1 MHDPHAIP
9 EADDNA
15 AFVLRMELGGD
26 GPCVGVKDSIDIA
39 GYPTRAGSAS
49 MAAAPPALRH
59 ATVVQALLDRGCRIV
74 GKTNMHELAYGV
86 TGINRWS
93 GTPRNPRYP
102 DRIPGGSSSGSA
114 VAVAAETVAPGPGV
128 WAAGAGAAGAIA
140 GAAPGDLHRIGP
152 HVDFTLGTDTGGS
165 IRIPAACCGVYGL
178 KTSYGRI
185 SREGVHPAV
194 SSLDCVGPFARSLA
208 MIERAMALMDASF
221 VPGAPAANIRLGVVN
236 VTADPGVVA
245 TVRAALAR
253 ADVASVPIDLPS
265 LEDAYAAGLT
275 IIGAENWSAYGHLV
289 DGPGLGDDV
298 RARLLGNRS
307 ISGEA
312 LAAAER
318 CRTIFRAEVDA
329 ALERVDALVLPTL
342 PIVPPRLGETA
353 DARAVLRLTAF
364 VRPFNVSGHPA
375 LSMPLATEANLP
387 AGLQLVGRR
396 GGDAAL
402 CAAAHRLVPHP
413 AETHLGES

>member
-1 MHDPHAIP
+1 VQTSPATNP
-9 EADDNA
+9 FG
-15 AFVLRMELGGD
+15 AFVPGLRCLRDPSGR
-26 GPCVGVKDSIDIA
+26 GPLSGLTFAVKDLIDVA
-39 GYPTRAGSAS
+39 GCHTGGGNPDWLASHAPAEASA
-49 MAAAPPALRH
+49 P
-59 ATVVQALLDRGCRIV
+59 VVEALLGAGARLT
-74 GKTNMHELAYGV
+74 GKTITDELAFSLEGSNAHY
-86 TGINRWS
+86 
-93 GTPRNPRYP
+93 GTPVNPACP

-114 VAVAAETVAPGPGV
+114 VAVAAGPR
-128 WAAGAGAAGAIA
+128 
-140 GAAPGDLHRIGP
+140 GDP
-152 HVDFTLGTDTGGS
+152 PVDFTVGTDTGGS

-208 MIERAMALMDASF
+208 MIERAMALMDPSF
-221 VPGAPAANIRLGVVN
+221 APCAPPANIRLGIVN
-236 VTADPGVVA
+236 VTADPGIVA

-253 ADVASVPIDLPS
+253 AAIPSVPIDLPS

-275 IIGAENWSAYGHLV
+275 IIGVENWSAYGHLV

-307 ISGEA
+307 ISRDA

-329 ALERVDALVLPTL
+329 ALEFVDALVLPTL

-375 LSMPLATEANLP
+375 LSIPLTTDAHLP

-402 CAAAHRLVPHP
+402 CAAAQGLVPRS
-413 AETHLGES
+413 ETTPGES

>member
-1 MHDPHAIP
+1 LHDPHAIRP
-9 EADDNA
+9 DDNA

-26 GPCVGVKDSIDIA
+26 GPRVGIKDSIDIA
-39 GYPTRAGSAS
+39 GYPTRAGSA
-49 MAAAPPALRH
+49 AFADAGGARHH

-86 TGINRWS
+86 TGINPWS
-93 GTPRNPRYP
+93 GTPINPRYP

-114 VAVAAETVAPGPGV
+114 VAVAAGPR
-128 WAAGAGAAGAIA
+128 
-140 GAAPGDLHRIGP
+140 GDP
-152 HVDFTLGTDTGGS
+152 PVDFALGTDTGGS

-194 SSLDCVGPFARSLA
+194 SSLDCVGPFARSLT

-221 VPGAPAANIRLGVVN
+221 APHAPPASIRLGVVN
-236 VTADPGVVA
+236 VTADPGIVA

-253 ADVASVPIDLPS
+253 ADIASVPIDLPS
-265 LEDAYAAGLT
+265 LEDAYGAGLT
-275 IIGAENWSAYGHLV
+275 IIGAENWAAYGHLV

-298 RARLLGNRS
+298 RKRLLGNRS

-375 LSMPLATEANLP
+375 LSIQIATEANLP
-387 AGLQLVGRR
+387 AGLQVVGRR

-402 CAAAHRLVPHP
+402 CAAAHRLVPD
-413 AETHLGES
+413 

>member
-1 MHDPHAIP
+1 MHDPPAIQP
-9 EADDNA
+9 DDNA

-26 GPCVGVKDSIDIA
+26 GPRVGIKDSIDIA
-39 GYPTRAGSAS
+39 GYPTRAGSA
-49 MAAAPPALRH
+49 AFADAGGAQHH

-93 GTPRNPRYP
+93 GTPVNPRYP

-114 VAVAAETVAPGPGV
+114 VAVAVGRQ
-128 WAAGAGAAGAIA
+128 
-140 GAAPGDLHRIGP
+140 GDP
-152 HVDFTLGTDTGGS
+152 PVDFTLGTDTGGS

-194 SSLDCVGPFARSLA
+194 SSLDCVGPFARNLP

-221 VPGAPAANIRLGVVN
+221 APCDPPANIRLGVVN
-236 VTADPGVVA
+236 VTADPGIVA
-245 TVRAALAR
+245 TLRAALAR
-253 ADVASVPIDLPS
+253 ADAASVSIDLPS
-265 LEDAYAAGLT
+265 LEDAYGAGLT
-275 IIGAENWSAYGHLV
+275 IIGAENWAAYGHLV

-298 RARLLGNRS
+298 RARLLGNRG
-307 ISGEA
+307 ISAET

-318 CRTIFRAEVDA
+318 CRTTFRAEVDA
-329 ALERVDALVLPTL
+329 ALQLVDVLVLPTL
-342 PIVPPRLGETA
+342 PIVPPRLAETG
-353 DARAVLRLTAF
+353 DVRAVLRLTAF

-375 LSMPLATEANLP
+375 LSIPLETDAHLP
-387 AGLQLVGRR
+387 AGLQVVGRR
-396 GGDAAL
+396 GGDAEL
-402 CAAAHRLVPHP
+402 CAAAHRLVPP
-413 AETHLGES
+413 SA

>member
-1 MHDPHAIP
+1 MHAPQATP
-9 EADDNA
+9 VADDNA
-15 AFVLRMELGGD
+15 AFVLRMELGGE
-26 GPCVGVKDSIDIA
+26 GLRVGVKDSIDIA
-39 GYPTRAGSAS
+39 GYPTRAGSAAFAS
-49 MAAAPPALRH
+49 APPALRH
-59 ATVVQALLDRGCRIV
+59 ATVVQALLDGGCRIV

-93 GTPRNPRYP
+93 GTPKNPLYP

-114 VAVAAETVAPGPGV
+114 VAVAA
-128 WAAGAGAAGAIA
+128 GAR
-140 GAAPGDLHRIGP
+140 GDP
-152 HVDFTLGTDTGGS
+152 PVDFSLGTDTGGS

-185 SREGVHPAV
+185 SREGVHPAA
-194 SSLDCVGPFARSLA
+194 SSLDCVGPFARSLT
-208 MIERAMALMDASF
+208 MIERAMTLMDASF
-221 VPGAPAANIRLGVVN
+221 APGAPPANLRLGIVN
-236 VTADPGVVA
+236 VTADPSIVA
-245 TVRAALAR
+245 AVRAALAR
-253 ADVASVPIDLPS
+253 ADITSVPVDLPS
-265 LEDAYAAGLT
+265 LEDAYTAGLT

-307 ISGEA
+307 AGDA

-318 CRTIFRAEVDA
+318 CRRIFRAEVEA
-329 ALERVDALVLPTL
+329 ALELTDALVLPTL
-342 PIVPPRLGETA
+342 PIVPPRLGETG
-353 DARAVLRLTAF
+353 DSRAVLRLTAF

-375 LSMPLATEANLP
+375 LSIPLATDAHLP

-402 CAAAHRLVPHP
+402 CAAAHRLVP
-413 AETHLGES
+413 GEP

>member
-1 MHDPHAIP
+1 MDDPQAIP

-26 GPCVGVKDSIDIA
+26 GPRVGVKDSIDIA
-39 GYPTRAGSAS
+39 GYPTRAGSAA

-59 ATVVQALLDRGCRIV
+59 AAVVQALLDHGCRIV

-114 VAVAAETVAPGPGV
+114 VAVAAG
-128 WAAGAGAAGAIA
+128 AGAGAGAVRAGAAGAVA
-140 GAAPGDLHRIGP
+140 GAAPGDPPRVGP
-152 HVDFTLGTDTGGS
+152 SVDFTLGTDTGGS

-194 SSLDCVGPFARSLA
+194 SSLDCVGPFARNLA

-221 VPGAPAANIRLGVVN
+221 VPGAPAANIRLGIVN
-236 VTADPGVVA
+236 VTADLAVVA

-253 ADVASVPIDLPS
+253 ADIASVPIDLPS
-265 LEDAYAAGLT
+265 LEEAYAAGLT

-289 DGPGLGDDV
+289 DGPGIGEDV

-312 LAAAER
+312 LSAAER

-364 VRPFNVSGHPA
+364 VRPFNLSGHPA
-375 LSMPLATEANLP
+375 LSIPLATEANLP

-396 GGDAAL
+396 GADAAL
-402 CAAAHRLVPHP
+402 CAAAHRLVPRAADTNP
-413 AETHLGES
+413 GEK

>member
-1 MHDPHAIP
+1 MADPQAIP
-9 EADDNA
+9 EADDYA

-26 GPCVGVKDSIDIA
+26 GPRVGVKDSIDIA
-39 GYPTRAGSAS
+39 GYPTRAGSAA
-49 MAAAPPALRH
+49 MASAPPALRH
-59 ATVVQALLDRGCRIV
+59 AAVVQALLDRGCRIV

-114 VAVAAETVAPGPGV
+114 VAVAAGEAVGAVAVGSI
-128 WAAGAGAAGAIA
+128 AAAT
-140 GAAPGDLHRIGP
+140 PGDPPRVGPPRVGP
-152 HVDFTLGTDTGGS
+152 HVDFTIGTDTGGS

-194 SSLDCVGPFARSLA
+194 SSLDCLGPFARSLG

-221 VPGAPAANIRLGVVN
+221 VPCPPSANIRLGLVN
-236 VTADPGVVA
+236 ATADPSVVA
-245 TVRAALAR
+245 AVRAALAR
-253 ADVASVPIDLPS
+253 ADVASVSIELPS

-298 RARLLGNRS
+298 RSRLLGNRS

-312 LAAAER
+312 LTAAER

-329 ALERVDALVLPTL
+329 ALERADALVLPTL

-364 VRPFNVSGHPA
+364 VRPFNLSGHPA
-375 LSMPLATEANLP
+375 LSIPLATEAHLP

-402 CAAAHRLVPHP
+402 CAAAHRLVPRS
-413 AETHLGES
+413 AETNPSES

>member
-1 MHDPHAIP
+1 MHAPQATP
-9 EADDNA
+9 VADDNA
-15 AFVLRMELGGD
+15 AFVLRMELGGED
-26 GPCVGVKDSIDIA
+26 LRVGVKDSIDIA
-39 GYPTRAGSAS
+39 GYPTRAGSAAFAS
-49 MAAAPPALRH
+49 APPALRH
-59 ATVVQALLDRGCRIV
+59 ATVVQALLDRGCRII

-93 GTPRNPRYP
+93 GTPKNPRYP

-114 VAVAAETVAPGPGV
+114 AAVAA
-128 WAAGAGAAGAIA
+128 GAH
-140 GAAPGDLHRIGP
+140 GDP
-152 HVDFTLGTDTGGS
+152 PVDFTLGTDTGGS

-185 SREGVHPAV
+185 SREGVHPAA
-194 SSLDCVGPFARSLA
+194 SSLDCVGPFARSLT
-208 MIERAMALMDASF
+208 MIEHAMTLMDASF
-221 VPGAPAANIRLGVVN
+221 APGAPPANLRLGIVN
-236 VTADPGVVA
+236 VTADPSIVA
-245 TVRAALAR
+245 AVRAALAR
-253 ADVASVPIDLPS
+253 ADITSVPVDLPS
-265 LEDAYAAGLT
+265 LEDAYTAGLT

-307 ISGEA
+307 AGDA

-318 CRTIFRAEVDA
+318 CRRIFRAEVEA
-329 ALERVDALVLPTL
+329 ALELTDALVLPTL
-342 PIVPPRLGETA
+342 PIVPPRLGETG
-353 DARAVLRLTAF
+353 DSRAALRLTAF

-375 LSMPLATEANLP
+375 LSLPLATDAHLP

-402 CAAAHRLVPHP
+402 CAAAHRLVP
-413 AETHLGES
+413 GEP

>member
-1 MHDPHAIP
+1 
-9 EADDNA
+9 
-15 AFVLRMELGGD
+15 
-26 GPCVGVKDSIDIA
+26 
-39 GYPTRAGSAS
+39 
-49 MAAAPPALRH
+49 
-59 ATVVQALLDRGCRIV
+59 
-74 GKTNMHELAYGV
+74 
-86 TGINRWS
+86 
-93 GTPRNPRYP
+93 
-102 DRIPGGSSSGSA
+102 
-114 VAVAAETVAPGPGV
+114 
-128 WAAGAGAAGAIA
+128 
-140 GAAPGDLHRIGP
+140 
-152 HVDFTLGTDTGGS
+152 
-165 IRIPAACCGVYGL
+165 VYGL

-194 SSLDCVGPFARSLA
+194 SSLDCVGPFARSLT

-221 VPGAPAANIRLGVVN
+221 VPGAPAATLRLGIVN
-236 VTADPGVVA
+236 VTADLGVVA
-245 TVRAALAR
+245 AVRAALAR
-253 ADVASVPIDLPS
+253 ADIASVPIDLPS

-275 IIGAENWSAYGHLV
+275 IIGAENWVAYGHLA

-307 ISGEA
+307 LSGEA
-312 LAAAER
+312 LTAAEG

-342 PIVPPRLGETA
+342 PIVPPRLGEIA

-375 LSMPLATEANLP
+375 MSIPLTTEANLP

-402 CAAAHRLVPHP
+402 CAAAHRLVQ
-413 AETHLGES
+413 S

>member
-1 MHDPHAIP
+1 MADPQTIP

-26 GPCVGVKDSIDIA
+26 GPRVGVKDSIDIA
-39 GYPTRAGSAS
+39 GYPTRAGSAA
-49 MAAAPPALRH
+49 MASAPPALQH
-59 ATVVQALLDRGCRIV
+59 AAVVQALLDQGCRIV
-74 GKTNMHELAYGV
+74 GKTKMHELAYGV

-114 VAVAAETVAPGPGV
+114 AAVAA
-128 WAAGAGAAGAIA
+128 
-140 GAAPGDLHRIGP
+140 GP
-152 HVDFTLGTDTGGS
+152 HGDPPVDFTIGTDTGGS

-208 MIERAMALMDASF
+208 MIERAMALMDSSF
-221 VPGAPAANIRLGVVN
+221 VPGAPAANIRLGLVN

-253 ADVASVPIDLPS
+253 ADIASVPIDLPS

-298 RARLLGNRS
+298 RTRLLGNRS

-312 LAAAER
+312 LTAAER

-342 PIVPPRLGETA
+342 PIVPPRLGEIA

-375 LSMPLATEANLP
+375 LSIPLATEANLP

-402 CAAAHRLVPHP
+402 CAAAHRLVPRA
-413 AETHLGES
+413 AETRPGEA

>member
-1 MHDPHAIP
+1 MHAPQAIP

-26 GPCVGVKDSIDIA
+26 GPRVGVKDSIDIA
-39 GYPTRAGSAS
+39 GYPTRAGSAA
-49 MAAAPPALRH
+49 MASAPPALRH
-59 ATVVQALLDRGCRIV
+59 AVVVQALLDRGCRIV

-114 VAVAAETVAPGPGV
+114 VAVAAGAVAV
-128 WAAGAGAAGAIA
+128 GAIA
-140 GAAPGDLHRIGP
+140 AAAPGDPPRVGLPPRVGP
-152 HVDFTLGTDTGGS
+152 PIDFTIGTDTGGS

-194 SSLDCVGPFARSLA
+194 SSLDCVGPFARSLT

-221 VPGAPAANIRLGVVN
+221 APGAPPANIRLGIVN

-253 ADVASVPIDLPS
+253 ADITSVPIDLPS

-298 RARLLGNRS
+298 RTRLLGNRS

-312 LAAAER
+312 LTAAER

-342 PIVPPRLGETA
+342 PIVPPRLGEIA

-364 VRPFNVSGHPA
+364 VRPFNLSGHPA
-375 LSMPLATEANLP
+375 LSVPLATEANLP

-402 CAAAHRLVPHP
+402 CAAAHRLVPP
-413 AETHLGES
+413 

>member
-1 MHDPHAIP
+1 MHDPRATP
-9 EADDNA
+9 AADDNA
-15 AFVLRMELGGD
+15 AFVLRMELGGE
-26 GPCVGVKDSIDIA
+26 GLRVGVKDSIDIA
-39 GYPTRAGSAS
+39 GYPTRAGSAAFAS
-49 MAAAPPALRH
+49 APPALRH
-59 ATVVQALLDRGCRIV
+59 AAVVQALLDGGCRIV

-93 GTPRNPRYP
+93 GTPKNPRYP

-114 VAVAAETVAPGPGV
+114 VAVAA
-128 WAAGAGAAGAIA
+128 GAR
-140 GAAPGDLHRIGP
+140 GDP
-152 HVDFTLGTDTGGS
+152 PVDFSLGTDTGGS
-165 IRIPAACCGVYGL
+165 IRIPAGCCGVYGL

-194 SSLDCVGPFARSLA
+194 SSLDCVGPFARSLT

-221 VPGAPAANIRLGVVN
+221 APGAPPANLRLGIVN
-236 VTADPGVVA
+236 VTADPSIVA
-245 TVRAALAR
+245 AVRAALAR
-253 ADVASVPIDLPS
+253 ADITSVPIDLPS

-289 DGPGLGDDV
+289 DGLGLGDDV

-307 ISGEA
+307 AGDA

-318 CRTIFRAEVDA
+318 CRRIFRAEVEA
-329 ALERVDALVLPTL
+329 ALELTDALVLPTL
-342 PIVPPRLGETA
+342 PIVPPRLGETG

-364 VRPFNVSGHPA
+364 VRPFNLSGHPA
-375 LSMPLATEANLP
+375 LSIPLATDSHLP

-402 CAAAHRLVPHP
+402 CAAAHRLVP
-413 AETHLGES
+413 GEP

>member
-1 MHDPHAIP
+1 MHDPRPIP

-26 GPCVGVKDSIDIA
+26 GPRVGVKDSIDIA
-39 GYPTRAGSAS
+39 GYPTRAGSAAFAS
-49 MAAAPPALRH
+49 APPALRH
-59 ATVVQALLDRGCRIV
+59 AAVVQALLDRGCRIV

-86 TGINRWS
+86 TGINLWS

-114 VAVAAETVAPGPGV
+114 VAVAAGV
-128 WAAGAGAAGAIA
+128 GAASD
-140 GAAPGDLHRIGP
+140 PPRVGP
-152 HVDFTLGTDTGGS
+152 PSVDPRRVGRHWVGPSVDFTLGTDTGGS

-185 SREGVHPAV
+185 NREGVHPAV
-194 SSLDCVGPFARSLA
+194 SSLDCVGPFARSLS

-221 VPGAPAANIRLGVVN
+221 VPGAPAANIRLGLVN

-253 ADVASVPIDLPS
+253 ADIASVPVELPS

-275 IIGAENWSAYGHLV
+275 IIGAENWSAYGYLV

-298 RARLLGNRS
+298 RTRLLGNRS
-307 ISGEA
+307 TSGEA
-312 LAAAER
+312 LTAAER
-318 CRTIFRAEVDA
+318 CRTLFRAEVDA

-353 DARAVLRLTAF
+353 DVRAVLRLTAF

-375 LSMPLATEANLP
+375 LSIPLATEANLP

-396 GGDAAL
+396 GRDAEL
-402 CAAAHRLVPHP
+402 CAAAHRLVPP
-413 AETHLGES
+413 

>member
-1 MHDPHAIP
+1 MADPQAIP
-9 EADDNA
+9 EADDYA

-26 GPCVGVKDSIDIA
+26 GPRVGIKDSIDIA
-39 GYPTRAGSAS
+39 GYPTRAGSAA
-49 MAAAPPALRH
+49 MASAPPAPRH
-59 ATVVQALLDRGCRIV
+59 AAVVQALLDRGCRIV

-114 VAVAAETVAPGPGV
+114 VAVAAGAVATGQGV
-128 WAAGAGAAGAIA
+128 GAAGTASD
-140 GAAPGDLHRIGP
+140 PPRVGP
-152 HVDFTLGTDTGGS
+152 AVDFTLGTDTGGS

-194 SSLDCVGPFARSLA
+194 SSLDCIGPFARSLA
-208 MIERAMALMDASF
+208 MIERAMTLMDASF
-221 VPGAPAANIRLGVVN
+221 VPGACAANIRLGLVN

-265 LEDAYAAGLT
+265 LEEAYAAGLT

-289 DGPGLGDDV
+289 DAPGLGDDV
-298 RARLLGNRS
+298 RTRLLGNRS

-342 PIVPPRLGETA
+342 PIVPPRLGEIA

-375 LSMPLATEANLP
+375 LSIPLATEANLP

-396 GGDAAL
+396 GGDAEL
-402 CAAAHRLVPHP
+402 CAAAHRLVPP
-413 AETHLGES
+413 

>member
-1 MHDPHAIP
+1 MADPQATP
-9 EADDNA
+9 ETDDNA

-26 GPCVGVKDSIDIA
+26 GPRVGIKDSIDIA
-39 GYPTRAGSAS
+39 GYPTRAGSAA
-49 MAAAPPALRH
+49 MASAPPALRH
-59 ATVVQALLDRGCRIV
+59 AAVVQALLDRGCRIV

-114 VAVAAETVAPGPGV
+114 VAVAA
-128 WAAGAGAAGAIA
+128 GAAAVGAVA
-140 GAAPGDLHRIGP
+140 AAAPGEPPRVGLPPRVGP
-152 HVDFTLGTDTGGS
+152 HVDFTIGTDTGGS

-194 SSLDCVGPFARSLA
+194 SSLDCVGPFARSLT

-221 VPGAPAANIRLGVVN
+221 VPGAPAANIRLGLVN

-245 TVRAALAR
+245 ALRAVLAR
-253 ADVASVPIDLPS
+253 AGLASVPIDLPS

-342 PIVPPRLGETA
+342 PIVPPRLGEIA

-364 VRPFNVSGHPA
+364 VRPFNLSGHPA
-375 LSMPLATEANLP
+375 LSIPLATEANLP

-402 CAAAHRLVPHP
+402 CAAAHRLVPRS
-413 AETHLGES
+413 AETAGEP

>member
-1 MHDPHAIP
+1 MHDPHAIQ
-9 EADDNA
+9 ATGDA
-15 AFVLRMELGGD
+15 AFVLRVELGGD
-26 GPCVGVKDSIDIA
+26 GPRVGVKDSIDIA
-39 GYPTRAGSAS
+39 GYPTRAGSAAFAS
-49 MAAAPPALRH
+49 ASPALRH
-59 ATVVQALLDRGCRIV
+59 ATVVQALLDGGCRIV

-114 VAVAAETVAPGPGV
+114 VAVAA
-128 WAAGAGAAGAIA
+128 GAR
-140 GAAPGDLHRIGP
+140 GDP
-152 HVDFTLGTDTGGS
+152 PVDFSLGTDTGGS

-185 SREGVHPAV
+185 SRKGVHPAV

-208 MIERAMALMDASF
+208 MIERAMALMDESF
-221 VPGAPAANIRLGVVN
+221 AADAPPAALRLGIVN

-245 TVRAALAR
+245 AVRAALAR
-253 ADVASVPIDLPS
+253 AAIPSAPIDLPS

-298 RARLLGNRS
+298 RTRLLGNRS
-307 ISGEA
+307 ISGAA
-312 LAAAER
+312 LSAAER
-318 CRTIFRAEVDA
+318 CRTLFRAEVDA
-329 ALERVDALVLPTL
+329 ALELVDALVLPTL
-342 PIVPPRLGETA
+342 PIVPPRLGEAA

-375 LSMPLATEANLP
+375 LSIPLATDAHLP

-402 CAAAHRLVPHP
+402 CAAAHRLVP
-413 AETHLGES
+413 GEP

>member
-1 MHDPHAIP
+1 LQNSPPIP

-26 GPCVGVKDSIDIA
+26 GPRVGIKDSIDIA
-39 GYPTRAGSAS
+39 GYPTRAGSAA
-49 MAAAPPALRH
+49 MASAPPALRH
-59 ATVVQALLDRGCRIV
+59 AAVVQALLDGGCRIV
-74 GKTNMHELAYGV
+74 GKTNLHELAYGV

-93 GTPRNPRYP
+93 GTPKNPRYP

-114 VAVAAETVAPGPGV
+114 VAVAA
-128 WAAGAGAAGAIA
+128 GARAE
-140 GAAPGDLHRIGP
+140 GDPPRVGLP
-152 HVDFTLGTDTGGS
+152 VDFTLGTDTGGS
-165 IRIPAACCGVYGL
+165 IRIPAACCGVFGL

-185 SREGVHPAV
+185 SRQGVHPAV
-194 SSLDCVGPFARSLA
+194 SSLDCVGPFARSLD
-208 MIERAMALMDASF
+208 MIERAMALMDTSF
-221 VPGAPAANIRLGVVN
+221 VPYPPPASLRLGVVN

-253 ADVASVPIDLPS
+253 ADIASVPVDLLS

-298 RARLLGNRS
+298 RTRLLGNRS

-329 ALERVDALVLPTL
+329 ALERVDVLVLPTL
-342 PIVPPRLGETA
+342 PIVPPRLGEAA

-364 VRPFNVSGHPA
+364 VRPFNLSGHPA
-375 LSMPLATEANLP
+375 LSLPLATDANLP
-387 AGLQLVGRR
+387 AGLQLIGRR
-396 GGDAAL
+396 GADAAL
-402 CAAAHRLVPHP
+402 CAAAHRLVPRAADINP
-413 AETHLGES
+413 SEK

>member
-1 MHDPHAIP
+1 
-9 EADDNA
+9 
-15 AFVLRMELGGD
+15 MELGGE
-26 GPCVGVKDSIDIA
+26 GPRVAIKDSIDIA
-39 GYPTRAGSAS
+39 GYPTRAGSAAFA
-49 MAAAPPALRH
+49 AAAPATQH
-59 ATVVQALLDRGCRIV
+59 AAVVQALLDRGCRIV

-86 TGINRWS
+86 TGINRWI

-114 VAVAAETVAPGPGV
+114 VAVAAGVVA
-128 WAAGAGAAGAIA
+128 AKANAI
-140 GAAPGDLHRIGP
+140 GTPGDSSRASPGATRVDPAPPGLPPVGRPPVGP
-152 HVDFTLGTDTGGS
+152 PVDFALGTDTGGS
-165 IRIPAACCGVYGL
+165 IRVPAACCGVYGL

-185 SREGVHPAV
+185 SRAGVHPAV
-194 SSLDCVGPFARSLA
+194 SSLDCVGPFARDLA

-221 VPGAPAANIRLGVVN
+221 APSPPPASLRLGVVN

-245 TVRAALAR
+245 AVRAALAR
-253 ADVASVPIDLPS
+253 AGIAAVPIDLPS

-298 RARLLGNRS
+298 RARLSGNRS

-318 CRTIFRAEVDA
+318 CRTIFRAEVDV
-329 ALERVDALVLPTL
+329 ALQTVDALVLPTL
-342 PIVPPRLGETA
+342 PIVPPRLGETG
-353 DARAVLRLTAF
+353 DARVVLRLTAF

-375 LSMPLATEANLP
+375 LSIPLETEAKLP

-396 GGDAAL
+396 AGDAAL
-402 CAAAHRLVPHP
+402 CAAAHRLV
-413 AETHLGES
+413 SR